1 MAKQTSPLQPL
12 PESLSLSLQPWPWH
26 CHIVGAPFTETAVS
40 GLHNLMTA
48 PCFGGTW
55 WGLSSNSFAS
65 ALLPI
70 LSHISYPV
78 LWISWGE
85 GKCLLHLCRLLDI
98 HRVTTDHSDI
108 YLVSCSTE
116 LESPGCGWVSVSH
129 LLPHRGIAPSAL
141 TKDLS
146 CQFPRG
152 VGYSSYLSLVR
163 VKAIV
168 VFIRHWGHND

>member
-108 YLVSCSTE
+108 YLVSCFTE
-116 LESPGCGWVSVSH
+116 LESPGCGWVLSAIFSLTEA
-129 LLPHRGIAPSAL
+129 LLPLCSLRIFPASSQGVSA
-141 TKDLS
+141 T
-146 CQFPRG
+146 Q
-152 VGYSSYLSLVR
+152 VTSL
-163 VKAIV
+163 
-168 VFIRHWGHND
+168 